1 VHGSALA
8 THTAI
13 FGDGAVVLLI
23 SPTLRQSVE
32 LGRKVVDCLSCI
44 EPLEELTEDNKTS
57 LTLKRNGSRVV
68 ALPGHDPKTLRG
80 YSAPALI
87 VEDESAFVSDETHAG
102 VVPMLAASPNGRLI
116 LLSTPNLTV
125 GHFYEIWHGS
135 GSWERYEVPTRNCP
149 RVSLQW
155 LDERRRE
162 DPHKFIDSLGLL
174 TQELKAAIEGNKG
187 EVPGE
192 AVAPR
197 RSANSAVC
205 RRMSRRSPSSCRHAP
220 SARGGVWQPSPKH
233 RCHGSHRLKR
243 TVIFHRYQCRST
255 LLSFKPL

>member
-1 VHGSALA
+1 MIVDIGLTLAHALDAVAFAEDRLGFRPDDWQARLLRSTAPQVIVNNGRQTGKSTTVAALA

-13 FGDGAVVLLI
+13 FGDGALVLLI

-32 LGRKVVDCLSCI
+32 LGRKVVDCLSRI

-87 VEDESAFVSDETHAG
+87 VEDESAFVSDETHAA

-116 LLSTPNLTV
+116 LLSTPNLTI

-135 GSWERYEVPTRNCP
+135 GTWERYEVPTRNCP
-149 RVSLQW
+149 RVSVQW
-155 LDERRRE
+155 LEERRRE
-162 DPHKFIDSLGLL
+162 NPHKFPREYECKFAGGDDCLFPDSLLDSL
-174 TQELKAAIEGNKG
+174 
-187 EVPGE
+187 
-192 AVAPR
+192 VA
-197 RSANSAVC
+197 
-205 RRMSRRSPSSCRHAP
+205 HDF
-220 SARGGVWQPSPKH
+220 QP
-233 RCHGSHRLKR
+233 
-243 TVIFHRYQCRST
+243 FFQ
-255 LLSFKPL
+255 